1 MVRLFFLATQC
12 NFVPLFLLNANVGA
26 LEGVNVTG
34 AFGWAIFDNFE
45 WFSGSRVKFGLQY
58 LDTTTLER
66 TPKASMF
73 QFLDWFSLHSGGGN
87 SAGGNGSSIPN
98 ARLLKRG

>member
-1 MVRLFFLATQC
+1 MLFFAGCVLM
-12 NFVPLFLLNANVGA
+12 VILFL
-26 LEGVNVTG
+26 GVNVTG

-45 WFSGSRVKFGLQY
+45 WFVGSRVKFGLQY

-73 QFLDWFSLHSGGGN
+73 QFLDWFALHGGVSLGGT
-87 SAGGNGSSIPN
+87 SDAGGNGSAIPN
-98 ARLLKRG
+98 ARLFRREGARL